1 MGRDAFFSFSPK
13 ILFLRQIEI
22 LLFERR
28 SNEGERNSISTFA
41 CGPVCCPDDA
51 DVDSG
56 GKGRLS
62 WGCVPLDSALS
73 VVLGLARCLEAVA
86 RRTAHSHARA
96 CAAQAQTQSCS
107 GCGSGKGGVPDGRA
121 GTGTDMRRVCQM
133 SLRPAHTSDLPDNL
147 KYSKWDHIEV
157 SLAASATQSCDSR
170 ACGGRRPGAGLCQSL
185 FQGPGGMIWRHEAHG
200 LEPCFPLC
208 VLLCVRCLRP

>member
-1 MGRDAFFSFSPK
+1 MSPPSSSNV
-13 ILFLRQIEI
+13 
-22 LLFERR
+22 ER
-28 SNEGERNSISTFA
+28 ERNSITTCAVRYAAPTMPMSTA
-41 CGPVCCPDDA
+41 AGKAGCH
-51 DVDSG
+51 G
-56 GKGRLS
+56 GR
-62 WGCVPLDSALS
+62 VPLDRALS
-73 VVLGLARCLEAVA
+73 VVIGSARCLDEAVA
-86 RRTAHSHARA
+86 WRTAHSHARA

-200 LEPCFPLC
+200 LEPCFPSC
-208 VLLCVRCLRP
+208 VFLCVRCLRP

>member
-1 MGRDAFFSFSPK
+1 MRFVLFSPQ
-13 ILFLRQIEI
+13 ILFYFCGRLSSSFLFKRRTRANEI
-22 LLFERR
+22 P
-28 SNEGERNSISTFA
+28 SPPSP

-62 WGCVPLDSALS
+62 WGGVPLDSALS

>member
-1 MGRDAFFSFSPK
+1 M
-13 ILFLRQIEI
+13 
-22 LLFERR
+22 
-28 SNEGERNSISTFA
+28 
-41 CGPVCCPDDA
+41 C
-51 DVDSG
+51 
-56 GKGRLS
+56 
-62 WGCVPLDSALS
+62 
-73 VVLGLARCLEAVA
+73 
-86 RRTAHSHARA
+86 
-96 CAAQAQTQSCS
+96 
-107 GCGSGKGGVPDGRA
+107 
-121 GTGTDMRRVCQM
+121 RVCQM

>member
-1 MGRDAFFSFSPK
+1 MRFVLFFSS
-13 ILFLRQIEI
+13 ILFLRKIE
-22 LLFERR
+22 LLLPLQT
-28 SNEGERNSISTFA
+28 SNESERNSISTFA

-62 WGCVPLDSALS
+62 WGGVPLDSALS

-121 GTGTDMRRVCQM
+121 GTGTDMRRVCVRCRSGQRTRRTCLTTSNTPNGTTSR
-133 SLRPAHTSDLPDNL
+133 SLSRPAQRRAATPVHAVVGAWVQAFV
-147 KYSKWDHIEV
+147 KACFRA
-157 SLAASATQSCDSR
+157 LAA
-170 ACGGRRPGAGLCQSL
+170 
-185 FQGPGGMIWRHEAHG
+185 
-200 LEPCFPLC
+200 
-208 VLLCVRCLRP
+208 

>member
-1 MGRDAFFSFSPK
+1 M
-13 ILFLRQIEI
+13 
-22 LLFERR
+22 
-28 SNEGERNSISTFA
+28 
-41 CGPVCCPDDA
+41 CCPDA

-62 WGCVPLDSALS
+62 WGGVPLDSALS

-208 VLLCVRCLRP
+208 VFLCVRCLRP